1 MVYICA
7 KKVYYFETGVCKS
20 KIFTHLCAMSELQQ
34 EIVPLHKEDL
44 FIILNH
50 PNAKFDYPVHYHPE
64 YEINLVM
71 NCSGTRVVGDSEE
84 AFGPTD
90 LVMTGPSLP
99 HAWKSPDQTNHV
111 ITIQFAQELLHFP
124 ILEKRIFSPIRQLL
138 LDAEHGLSFEGPEQ
152 EAIKEQIISL
162 TRMQGFQSVTTFLNI
177 LSLMANANRKRLV
190 TGLYEQELG
199 SNSKSRRIAKV
210 CDYIGKNL
218 DKELSLS
225 DVAALV
231 NMSDS
236 AFSHFFKKRTGM
248 SYINYVNNQRI
259 AKACTLLADTT
270 LSAAEICYD
279 CGFNNKSNFIRI
291 FRKKKNMTPIEYR
304 RFIGQMLIKY

>member
-1 MVYICA
+1 
-7 KKVYYFETGVCKS
+7 
-20 KIFTHLCAMSELQQ
+20 MSEYLQ
-34 EIVPLHKEDL
+34 EIVPINKEDL

-71 NCSGTRVVGDSEE
+71 NCTGTRVVGDSEE

-99 HAWKSPDQTNHV
+99 HAWKSEDKTNHV
-111 ITIQFAQELLHFP
+111 ITIQFSKEMVHYP
-124 ILEKRIFSPIRQLL
+124 MLEKRIFAPIRQLL
-138 LDAEHGLSFEGPEQ
+138 QDSEHGLSFEGPEQ
-152 EAIKEQIISL
+152 EAIKKQIISL

-177 LSLMANANRKRLV
+177 LNAMANANRKRLV
-190 TGLYEQELG
+190 TGMYEQELG
-199 SNSKSRRIAKV
+199 ANSKSRRIAKV
-210 CDYIGKNL
+210 CEHIDQNL

-225 DVAALV
+225 EVAALV

-236 AFSHFFKKRTGM
+236 AFSHFFKKRTGL

-270 LSAAEICYD
+270 LSASEICYD

-291 FRKKKNMTPIEYR
+291 FRKRKNMTPIEYR
-304 RFIGQMLIKY
+304 KYITQMLIKY